1 MPQFEQFDPTNDGNK
16 SSEEI
21 KRLYGNDLSAKKFA
35 TKPYETVAQLPENK
49 GLFGAADDKS
59 AEEKIYEK
67 ITPDEDAEK
76 KLAFGKLSND
86 YLNGLGEKPQDMTI
100 EQVRAS
106 ALFYRESLSEEEQ
119 LVEDKK
125 AANLIQND
133 IKEKAELKYTET
145 TDLKPNLMAQA
156 TPNPLESTKIN
167 RRSLWDYITGRKER
181 A

>member
-16 SSEEI
+16 SNEEI
-21 KRLYGNDLSAKKFA
+21 KRLYGNDLSANKFA
-35 TKPYETVAQLPENK
+35 TKPYEAASSLPENI
-49 GLFGAADDKS
+49 GLFGEKNDKS

-86 YLNGLGEKPQDMTI
+86 YLNGLGEKPRDMTI

-106 ALFYRESLSEEEQ
+106 ALLYRESLSEEEQ
-119 LVEDKK
+119 LAEDKK
-125 AANLIQND
+125 AAKLIQDD
-133 IKEKAELKYTET
+133 IKEKAEFKYAES
-145 TDLKPNLMAQA
+145 TDLKPGVEAQA
-156 TPNPLESTKIN
+156 TPNPLETTKLN
-167 RRSLWDYITGRKER
+167 RRSLWDYITGKKER

>member
-1 MPQFEQFDPTNDGNK
+1 MPQFEQFDPANDGNK
-16 SSEEI
+16 SSEEM
-21 KRLYGNDLSAKKFA
+21 KRLYENDLSPKKFS
-35 TKPYETVAQLPENK
+35 TKPYETASSLPENT
-49 GLFGAADDKS
+49 GLFGEKNDKS

-67 ITPDEDAEK
+67 ITPDEDDEK
-76 KLAFGKLSND
+76 KLALGKLSND
-86 YLNGLGEKPQDMTI
+86 YLNGLGEMPKDMTL

-106 ALFYRESLSEEEQ
+106 AVLYRESLSEEEQ
-119 LVEDKK
+119 LAEDKK
-125 AANLIQND
+125 AASLIQND

-156 TPNPLESTKIN
+156 TPNPLETTKLN